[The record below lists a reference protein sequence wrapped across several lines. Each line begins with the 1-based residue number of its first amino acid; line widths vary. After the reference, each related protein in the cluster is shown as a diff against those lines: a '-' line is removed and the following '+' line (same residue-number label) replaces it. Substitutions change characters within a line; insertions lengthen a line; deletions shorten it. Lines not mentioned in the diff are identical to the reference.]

1 LGKKSKKKKEKKWEI
16 KHVGKVKAK
25 IILKKNI
32 WENIIAKQKSYGET
46 L

>member
-1 LGKKSKKKKEKKWEI
+1 LGKKKQKEKKWEI

-32 WENIIAKQKSYGET
+32 WENIIAKQKSCGET